1 MAILA
6 ATCCEGG
13 NHGMGQARKE
23 TFALTAVIQR
33 VFAEG
38 FRKRVTRRGAYR
50 RDGEVGCDSLA
61 ITLPSLFPLWRSVL
75 ALINASHE
83 CGADDGIG
91 AYCVEYVVVELRFLG
106 WTLVDQIGLRRGCF
120 CDGTGGIRRGGR

>member
-1 MAILA
+1 MAIFA

-13 NHGMGQARKE
+13 NHGMAQAWKE

-50 RDGEVGCDSLA
+50 RDSEVGCDSLA

-75 ALINASHE
+75 PLINASHE
-83 CGADDGIG
+83 CGADDGLG
-91 AYCVEYVVVELRFLG
+91 ADGVESVVVELRFLG
-106 WTLVDQIGLRRGCF
+106 RTHVGQIGLRRGCF
-120 CDGTGGIRRGGR
+120 CEGPGGIRRGGR

>member
-1 MAILA
+1 MAIFA

-13 NHGMGQARKE
+13 NHGMAQAWKE

-38 FRKRVTRRGAYR
+38 FRKRVARRGAYR
-50 RDGEVGCDSLA
+50 CDGEVGPESPA
-61 ITLPSLFPLWRSVL
+61 ITLPPLFPLWRSVL
-75 ALINASHE
+75 PLINASHE

-91 AYCVEYVVVELRFLG
+91 ADGVEDVVVELRFLG
-106 WTLVDQIGLRRGCF
+106 RTHVGQIGLVRACL
-120 CDGTGGIRRGGR
+120 CGGAGG